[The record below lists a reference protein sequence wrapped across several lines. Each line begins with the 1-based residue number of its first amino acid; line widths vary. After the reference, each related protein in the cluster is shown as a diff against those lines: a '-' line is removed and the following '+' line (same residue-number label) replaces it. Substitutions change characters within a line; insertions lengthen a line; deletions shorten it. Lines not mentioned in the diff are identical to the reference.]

1 MKKSLRSILV
11 LLFPGIVLFSCASY
25 KQNIMFKYDES
36 TALQQQ
42 AAAAERNY
50 IIQTNDLLKLRVY
63 TNKGELII
71 DPDYNLLRELP
82 TQTTQLRPDPSY
94 LVDINGIAKFPMVG
108 ELKVTG
114 LTIRQAEEIL
124 QKSYAQFYTSPFVT
138 LTFTNK
144 RVVVLG
150 LPVSK
155 VIPLENDNVSLVEAI
170 GLAGGLDRDSKAQN
184 IRVLRGQ
191 EFYVAD
197 LSTLEGYTR
206 TNMILQPGD
215 IVYIEPIRRPVS
227 EALRDYVSLISL
239 ITSFTTL
246 IVVISTL

>member
-1 MKKSLRSILV
+1 MKKYLRSFLFLLLPGV
-11 LLFPGIVLFSCASY
+11 LLSSCASY
-25 KQNIMFKYDES
+25 KQNIMFKYNES
-36 TALQQQ
+36 TTLQQQ
-42 AAAAERNY
+42 AAVAERNY
-50 IIQTNDLLKLRVY
+50 VIQPNDLLKLRVY
-63 TNKGELII
+63 TNKGELVI

-94 LVDINGIAKFPMVG
+94 LVDINGIVKFPMIG
-108 ELKVTG
+108 DLKLTG

-124 QKSYAQFYTSPFVT
+124 QKAYSEFYTNPFIT

-150 LPVSK
+150 LPTSK

-170 GLAGGLDRDSKAQN
+170 GLAGGLDRDSKAHN

-191 EFYVAD
+191 DFFLAD

-239 ITSFTTL
+239 VTSFTTL
-246 IVVISTL
+246 LVVISTL

>member
-1 MKKSLRSILV
+1 
-11 LLFPGIVLFSCASY
+11 
-25 KQNIMFKYDES
+25 MFKYDD
-36 TALQQQ
+36 TTTLQQQ
-42 AAAAERNY
+42 AAVVERNY
-50 IIQTNDLLKLRVY
+50 VIQPNDLLKLRVY

-94 LVDINGIAKFPMVG
+94 LVDVNGIAKFPMVG

-114 LTIRQAEEIL
+114 LTIRQTEEIL
-124 QKSYAQFYTSPFVT
+124 QKAYAEFYTSPFVT

-144 RVVVLG
+144 RVIVLG

-155 VIPLENDNVSLVEAI
+155 VVPLENDNVSLVEAI
-170 GLAGGLDRDSKAQN
+170 ALAGGLDRNSKAHN

-191 EFYVAD
+191 EFFVAD

-215 IVYIEPIRRPVS
+215 IVYVEPIRRPVS
-227 EALRDYVSLISL
+227 EALSDYVSLISL
-239 ITSFTTL
+239 VTSLSTL
-246 IVVISTL
+246 ILVISTL